1 MLAQAAKRNARAI
14 EAGRLQLH
22 LGGLDALAELSGNF
36 DIVYSI
42 NVALFWR
49 DRSAA
54 LRAIRT
60 AMRPGGLLATTYQ
73 PRHARAQS
81 RDAFRFAE
89 QLGDLMGG
97 LGFIDIRT
105 EQLDLQPLPAV
116 CVLGRRGE

>member
-1 MLAQAAKRNARAI
+1 VI

-36 DIVYSI
+36 AIVYSI

-54 LRAIRT
+54 LRAIH
-60 AMRPGGLLATTYQ
+60 AVLRPGGLLATIYQ

-81 RDAFRFAE
+81 SDAFRFAE
-89 QLGDLMGG
+89 QLNDAMSR
-97 LGFIDIRT
+97 LGFVDIRT
-105 EQLDLQPLPAV
+105 EQLDLKPIPAV

>member
-14 EAGRLQLH
+14 EAGLLHLH

-42 NVALFWR
+42 NVAMFWR

-54 LRAIRT
+54 LREIRIGL
-60 AMRPGGLLATTYQ
+60 RPAGLLATTYQ

-81 RDAFRFAE
+81 SDAFRFAE
-89 QLGDLMGG
+89 QLGELMAG
-97 LGFIDIRT
+97 LGFIGIRT